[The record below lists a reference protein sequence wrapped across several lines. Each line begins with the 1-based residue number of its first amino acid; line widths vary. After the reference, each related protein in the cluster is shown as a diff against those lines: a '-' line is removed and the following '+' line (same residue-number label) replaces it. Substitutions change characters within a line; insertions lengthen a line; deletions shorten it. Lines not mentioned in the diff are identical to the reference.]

1 MPIPSRGSSAAAA
14 VAGRG
19 QAMSAK
25 NEDLVYGDHVS
36 PRVDVG
42 LVEIQMVAP
51 AKQEPAED
59 TSDRGAAPRRS
70 RQGADARRD
79 SGPTADI
86 VPSEVPHSH
95 AADTPAQ
102 HPSTRRDGS
111 SAVGGGAGA
120 PDSGAAIGGSKNHN
134 GRQPNQD
141 AVTSQSSL
149 SSKAEEAQGHK
160 RGSFKQDK
168 SVGKQDKSV
177 GKLDRSWGGAQKRQS
192 DGVLGSN
199 LDSSSRSGKGDKVCA

>member
-1 MPIPSRGSSAAAA
+1 
-14 VAGRG
+14 
-19 QAMSAK
+19 MSAK
-25 NEDLVYGDHVS
+25 NVYGDHVS

-59 TSDRGAAPRRS
+59 TSDRGAAARRPRH
-70 RQGADARRD
+70 GADARRD

-86 VPSEVPHSH
+86 VASEVPHPH

-120 PDSGAAIGGSKNHN
+120 PDSGAAIGGTKNNN
-134 GRQPNQD
+134 GRQPHQD
-141 AVTSQSSL
+141 AVTSQGSW

-177 GKLDRSWGGAQKRQS
+177 GKLDRSWGG
-192 DGVLGSN
+192 N
-199 LDSSSRSGKGDKVCA
+199 LDSSTRSGKGDKVCT